1 MTVEQMLLNE
11 LNTEKQ
17 WLRNFVFLSLFPVYQ
32 RRARASQK
40 VRPDPILCGSVYVL
54 ELALN

>member
-1 MTVEQMLLNE
+1 MEQMSFTKLK
-11 LNTEKQ
+11 TEKK
-17 WLRNFVFLSLFPVYQ
+17 WLRNFVFLLLLVYQ
-32 RRARASQK
+32 RRAHASQK

>member
-1 MTVEQMLLNE
+1 MPFTK

-17 WLRNFVFLSLFPVYQ
+17 RLRNFVFLSLFLVYQ
-32 RRARASQK
+32 RRAHASQK